1 VSSFERGWG
10 VGASTAFFC
19 ARKTA
24 LTSITF
30 FSKCEEVHADV
41 CSQTQ
46 RLLRRY
52 ENQREKPVISATH
65 RMAKPEIDPSPSF
78 VLQAVNQL

>member
-1 VSSFERGWG
+1 LNAVG
-10 VGASTAFFC
+10 VLEPQPYFC
-19 ARKTA
+19 ASKTA

-30 FSKCEEVHADV
+30 FSKYEEVHADV

-52 ENQREKPVISATH
+52 ENQREKPVISATDW
-65 RMAKPEIDPSPSF
+65 MAKPEIDPSPSF